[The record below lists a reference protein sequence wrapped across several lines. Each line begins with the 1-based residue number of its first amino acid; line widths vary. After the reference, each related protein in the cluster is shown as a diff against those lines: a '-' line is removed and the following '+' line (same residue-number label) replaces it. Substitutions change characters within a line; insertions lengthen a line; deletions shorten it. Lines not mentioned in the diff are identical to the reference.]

1 MYVMNDRI
9 IKDEEVLFS
18 MDKKGRRVLWKG
30 KEAEDHVVK
39 AAFG

>member
-18 MDKKGRRVLWKG
+18 MDKKGRRVLWKA
-30 KEAEDHVVK
+30 KELRTMSYVK
-39 AAFG
+39 AFG